1 MGEEQRVQLIR
12 KASWVSIIGNT
23 VLALF
28 KLVTGFA
35 FGSLSVAADGIDS
48 SGDVLMSII
57 TLYIASLL
65 NKPPNPKFP
74 YGYGKAETNATSV
87 ISFIIF
93 IAGLQLAISS
103 VRKLIAGEV
112 SEMPGKIVIVALI
125 VSIIGKLFL
134 AWYQMLVGKKS
145 NSKMLIANGRN
156 MQGDVLIS
164 ASVLV
169 GLAFV
174 YFFKLPIIDTIA
186 ALAVSIWIIWVAV
199 RIFLETNL
207 TLMDGNIEKSY
218 YKKVFTIIESVD
230 YVTNPHRV
238 RIRSIGHRKMI
249 NADIEIDGNKSI
261 REAHEIAHQ
270 VEAEL
275 KSKLGDVFDVAIHVE
290 PIGFHLEEKVF
301 GLDKENL

>member
-1 MGEEQRVQLIR
+1 MGEENRIRLIK
-12 KASWVSIIGNT
+12 KASWVGIIGNT

-28 KLVTGFA
+28 KLVAGFVS
-35 FGSLSVAADGIDS
+35 GSLSVAADGVDS

-93 IAGLQLAISS
+93 FAGLQLAISS
-103 VRKLIAGEV
+103 VKKLISGEV
-112 SEMPGKIVIVALI
+112 SEMPGKIAIVALVISI
-125 VSIIGKLFL
+125 VGKLFL

-145 NSKMLIANGRN
+145 ESKMLIANGRN
-156 MQGDVLIS
+156 MQGDILIS
-164 ASVLV
+164 SSVLL
-169 GLAFV
+169 GLGFV
-174 YFFKLPIIDTIA
+174 YFFRLPVIDTIA
-186 ALAVSIWIIWVAV
+186 ALGVSVWILWVAV
-199 RIFLETNL
+199 KIFLETNL
-207 TLMDGNIEKSY
+207 ILMDGNIERSY
-218 YKKVFTIIESVD
+218 YKKVYTIIESVND
-230 YVTNPHRV
+230 VSNPHRV

-249 NADIEIDGNKSI
+249 NADIEVEGGKTI
-261 REAHEIAHQ
+261 REAHEIAHR

-275 KSKLGDVFDVAIHVE
+275 KIKLEDVFDVAIHVE
-290 PIGFHLEEKVF
+290 PIGYHLEEKVF